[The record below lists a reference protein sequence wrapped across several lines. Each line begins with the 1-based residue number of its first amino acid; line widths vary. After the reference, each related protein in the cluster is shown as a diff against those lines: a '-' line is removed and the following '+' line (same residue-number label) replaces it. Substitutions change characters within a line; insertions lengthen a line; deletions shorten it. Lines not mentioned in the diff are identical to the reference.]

1 MTFLRK
7 AAILVA
13 TAAMTIGLAGVS
25 SPANAADTGWDCP
38 GMPQRSLADQVDLRQ
53 IAEPTTPQA

>member
-13 TAAMTIGLAGVS
+13 TAVMTIGLAGVS
-25 SPANAADTGWDCP
+25 SPAHAMDTGWDCP
-38 GMPQRSLADQVDLRQ
+38 SKCLHTGPGH
-53 IAEPTTPQA
+53 

>member
-13 TAAMTIGLAGVS
+13 SAAVTIGLAGVS
-25 SPANAADTGWDCP
+25 SPADAADTGWDCP
-38 GMPQRSLADQVDLRQ
+38 ARCA
-53 IAEPTTPQA
+53 IAPGQGK

>member
-1 MTFLRK
+1 MSLLRK

-25 SPANAADTGWDCP
+25 SPANARDTSWDCP
-38 GMPQRSLADQVDLRQ
+38 GCIRAD
-53 IAEPTTPQA
+53 TTR

>member
-13 TAAMTIGLAGVS
+13 TAVMTIGLAGVS

-38 GMPQRSLADQVDLRQ
+38 GCRNAPGGSR
-53 IAEPTTPQA
+53 